1 MDVMTNSIFKAALLA
16 GLFFSGTCA
25 FANQSF
31 TFTQDGF
38 AEGGLITGAFSWNDL
53 DNNGLIQGATFN
65 PGGLSEITSF
75 SVSWSGNS
83 DIPAFSQ
90 TLIDLTFFSYDTAKS
105 TLGQVSAEG
114 IATNWFGL
122 AGFQYLA
129 GLGVNSYN
137 ASYVVNAETGVNVES
152 FGLINVTAVPLPG
165 TAWLFGSTLI
175 GLLRLKRVST

>member
-1 MDVMTNSIFKAALLA
+1 M
-16 GLFFSGTCA
+16 FSVA
-25 FANQSF
+25 SAHANQAY
-31 TFTQDGF
+31 TFTQSVF
-38 AEGGLITGAFSWNDL
+38 AEGAVISGSFSGNDL
-53 DNNGLIQGATFN
+53 NHDGLIQGATFN

-75 SVSWSGNS
+75 SVSCSGNS

-90 TLIDLTFFSYDTAKS
+90 TLIDLTFFSYDTANS
-105 TLGQVSAEG
+105 TLGQVSPEG

-165 TAWLFGSTLI
+165 TAWLFGSILL
-175 GLLRLKRVST
+175 GLLRLKRRSA

>member
-1 MDVMTNSIFKAALLA
+1 MINGILKAALLA
-16 GLFFSGTCA
+16 GLFFSTTSVYA
-25 FANQSF
+25 FQF
-31 TFTQDGF
+31 YTFTQDGF
-38 AEGGLITGAFSWNDL
+38 AEGGLITGSFSGTDS
-53 DNNGLIQGATFN
+53 DQDGFIQGATFN
-65 PGGLSEITSF
+65 SDGLSEITSF

-105 TLGQVSAEG
+105 TLGQVGPEG

-122 AGFQYLA
+122 TGFQYLA

-137 ASYVVNAETGVNVES
+137 ASYIVNAETGVNVES
-152 FGLINVTAVPLPG
+152 FSLINVTAVPLPG

-175 GLLRLKRVST
+175 GLLRLKRR